1 METMVI
7 PKNDRR
13 STFSGNYGVKLE
25 AFEGPLDLLL
35 FLIRKNEVDIYDIPI
50 AVITNEYLSILGEIQ
65 LLDLEPACD
74 FMLMAATLMKIKS
87 QLLLPREIT
96 EEGTEEDLDPRAD
109 LVRRLLEYQQFKE
122 VAEWLGDQAYQQRD
136 VYRNRPSVE
145 TDTDGAELHPVS
157 LFDLLK
163 AYKHA
168 IDHVPA
174 SVVHRIVEE
183 QVSVEEAVELL
194 LQELDN
200 RGRLRFFDII
210 AGKSRHSVVASFVA
224 VLELLKSQR
233 ISVQQTRPFEDIWI
247 ESRAEVTD
255 ENQPLV
261 QNSTDNK
268 TSVELET
275 FPQDSNND
283 DTRTSPHNFSPPEGM
298 ESS

>member
-1 METMVI
+1 MEITAI
-7 PKNDRR
+7 PKNDQ
-13 STFSGNYGVKLE
+13 SNTFSGIYGVKLE
-25 AFEGPLDLLL
+25 VFEGPLDLLL

-50 AVITNEYLSILGEIQ
+50 AVITNEYLSILSEVQ

-96 EEGTEEDLDPRAD
+96 DEGAEEDLDPRAD

-122 VAEWLGDQAYQQRD
+122 IAEWLGDQAYHQRD
-136 VYRNRPSVE
+136 VFRNRPSVE

-168 IDHVPA
+168 IDHIPR

-183 QVSVEEAVELL
+183 QVSVEESIELL
-194 LQELDN
+194 LQELEI
-200 RGRLRFFDII
+200 RGRLRFFDMIS
-210 AGKSRHSVVASFVA
+210 GKSRHSLVASFIA
-224 VLELLKSQR
+224 ILELLKSQR
-233 ISVQQTRPFEDIWI
+233 ISVQQARPFDDIWI
-247 ESRAEVTD
+247 EPKTD
-255 ENQPLV
+255 SINENQPLGK
-261 QNSTDNK
+261 NSTFDII
-268 TSVELET
+268 SMELGT
-275 FPQDSNND
+275 NPQDGDNN
-283 DTRTSPHNFSPPEGM
+283 TPTSPHNFSPPEGM